1 MHADPA
7 ADLSA
12 SSIIRRATMRVPGS
26 HDVERRVSA
35 EMGSKQRLPTARY
48 RCESQG
54 GFWATDRPP
63 KGLREPSDPFGL
75 RPSRLT

>member
-35 EMGSKQRLPTARY
+35 EMGSKQRLPH
-48 RCESQG
+48 SQISLRISG
-54 GFWATDRPP
+54 RILGERPP
-63 KGLREPSDPFGL
+63 A
-75 RPSRLT
+75 